1 MHTQPPSRSLSGSN
15 LEGPALPRPDH
26 VGVILDG
33 NGRWAAARGLP
44 RTKGHEAGALT
55 VRRTVREMLA
65 RGIPFVTLYAFSA
78 QNWSRPKDEI
88 DVLMRM
94 VQEFAEQELEAYVA
108 LGISVI
114 AVGDLEELPTPTRR
128 AVERM
133 VEATAGGTRM
143 KLALALSYGG
153 RRDVVGAMR
162 AIAVRARAG
171 LLIPEEIDESSL
183 RTFLSTSPMPDPD
196 LIIRTGGDRRLSD
209 FLLFEAAYSE
219 LFFTETLWPD
229 FDAATLDQALLAY
242 GRRKARS
249 RRAIAA
255 ASLAQAG

>member
-1 MHTQPPSRSLSGSN
+1 MVEQSRTGLDVASSES
-15 LEGPALPRPDH
+15 LPRPDH
-26 VGVILDG
+26 VALILDG
-33 NGRWAAARGLP
+33 NGRWATARGWP
-44 RTKGHEAGALT
+44 RSRGHEAGAVT
-55 VRRTVREMLA
+55 VRKTVRDLLE
-65 RGIPFVTLYAFSA
+65 RKVPYVTLYAFSA
-78 QNWSRPKDEI
+78 QNWSRPKEEI

-94 VQEFAEQELEAYVA
+94 VLEFADEERAAYA
-108 LGISVI
+108 AAGIQVI
-114 AVGDLEELPTPTRR
+114 AVGDLDELPTPTRR

-133 VEATAGGTRM
+133 VEETKDGTRM

-196 LIIRTGGDRRLSD
+196 LIVRTGGDRRLSD
-209 FLLFEAAYSE
+209 FLLFEAAYAE

-229 FDAATLDQALLAY
+229 FDAATLDLALAAY
-242 GRRKARS
+242 GRRKLRS
-249 RRAIAA
+249 RRHAIASGLA
-255 ASLAQAG
+255 AAG

>member
-1 MHTQPPSRSLSGSN
+1 MPNQSRTPSNGDAPSTSG
-15 LEGPALPRPDH
+15 LPRPDH

-33 NGRWAAARGLP
+33 NGRWATARGLP
-44 RTKGHEAGALT
+44 RTRGHEAGAVT
-55 VRRTVREMLA
+55 VRRCVRDLLE
-65 RGIPFVTLYAFSA
+65 RNVPFVTLYAFSA
-78 QNWSRPKDEI
+78 QNWSRPKEEI

-94 VQEFAEQELEAYVA
+94 VLEFANEEREAYKA
-108 LGISVI
+108 AGICVV
-114 AVGDLEELPTPTRR
+114 AVGDLDELPTPTRR

-133 VEATAGGTRM
+133 VEETAGGTRM

-153 RRDVVGAMR
+153 RRDMVGAMR

-171 LLIPEEIDESSL
+171 LLIPEEIDEASL

-196 LIIRTGGDRRLSD
+196 LIVRTGGDRRLSD

-229 FDAATLDQALLAY
+229 FDAATLDQALVAY

-249 RRAIAA
+249 RRHAA
-255 ASLAQAG
+255 AVALAAAG

>member
-1 MHTQPPSRSLSGSN
+1 M
-15 LEGPALPRPDH
+15 
-26 VGVILDG
+26 ILDG
-33 NGRWAAARGLP
+33 NGRWATSRGLA

-55 VRRTVREMLA
+55 VRRCVLDLLERK
-65 RGIPFVTLYAFSA
+65 IPFVTLYAFSA
-78 QNWSRPKDEI
+78 QNWSRPKEEI

-94 VQEFAEQELEAYVA
+94 VLEFANEEREAYKA
-108 LGISVI
+108 LGISVV

-133 VEATAGGTRM
+133 VEETAGGTRM

-171 LLIPEEIDESSL
+171 LLIPEEIDENSL
-183 RTFLSTSPMPDPD
+183 RAFLSTSPMPDPD
-196 LIIRTGGDRRLSD
+196 LIVRTGGDRRLSD
-209 FLLFEAAYSE
+209 FLLFEAAYAE

-229 FDAATLDQALLAY
+229 FDAATLDQALAVY
-242 GRRKARS
+242 GRRKLRS
-249 RRAIAA
+249 RRYAATMALAA
-255 ASLAQAG
+255 AG

>member
-1 MHTQPPSRSLSGSN
+1 MVEQSRTGLDVASSGS
-15 LEGPALPRPDH
+15 LPLPDH

-33 NGRWAAARGLP
+33 NGRWATARGWP
-44 RTKGHEAGALT
+44 RTRGHEAGAVT
-55 VRRTVREMLA
+55 VRRCVRDLLE
-65 RGIPFVTLYAFSA
+65 RQIPFVTLYAFSA
-78 QNWSRPKDEI
+78 QNWSRPKEEI

-94 VQEFAEQELEAYVA
+94 VLEFAEEEREAYVA
-108 LGISVI
+108 AGIQVI
-114 AVGDLEELPTPTRR
+114 AVGDLDELPTPTRR

-133 VEATAGGTRM
+133 VEATKDGERM

-171 LLIPEEIDESSL
+171 LLIPEEIDENSL

-229 FDAATLDQALLAY
+229 FDAATLDQALAAY
-242 GRRKARS
+242 GRRKLRS
-249 RRAIAA
+249 RRHAA
-255 ASLAQAG
+255 ASGLAQAG

>member
-1 MHTQPPSRSLSGSN
+1 MPTKIPARPEPASASL
-15 LEGPALPRPDH
+15 EPHLPRPDH
-26 VGVILDG
+26 IGLILDG
-33 NGRWAAARGLP
+33 NGRWATARGLP
-44 RTKGHEAGALT
+44 RTRGHEAGAVT
-55 VRRTVREMLA
+55 VRRTVDDLLA
-65 RGIPFVTLYAFSA
+65 REIPFVTLYAFSA
-78 QNWSRPKDEI
+78 QNWSRPKEEV

-94 VQEFAEQELEAYVA
+94 VLEFAEEQRDAYA
-108 LGISVI
+108 KAGISVV

-133 VEATAGGTRM
+133 VEATSHGTRM

-171 LLIPEEIDESSL
+171 LLIPEEIDETSL

-196 LIIRTGGDRRLSD
+196 LIVRTGGDRRLSD
-209 FLLFEAAYSE
+209 FLLFEAAYAE

-229 FDAATLDQALLAY
+229 FDATELDRAIAAF
-242 GRRKARS
+242 GRRKLRS
-249 RRAIAA
+249 RRAAA
-255 ASLAQAG
+255 ASPLAAAG

>member
-1 MHTQPPSRSLSGSN
+1 MVDQTRTGMASASSGS
-15 LEGPALPRPDH
+15 LPRPDH

-33 NGRWAAARGLP
+33 NGRWATSRGLP
-44 RTKGHEAGALT
+44 RTRGHEAGAIT
-55 VRRTVREMLA
+55 VRRCVQDLLERK
-65 RGIPFVTLYAFSA
+65 IPYVTLYAFSA
-78 QNWSRPKDEI
+78 QNWSRPKEEI

-94 VQEFAEQELEAYVA
+94 VLEFAEQERAAYA
-108 LGISVI
+108 AAGISVV

-133 VEATAGGTRM
+133 VEETQHGTRM

-171 LLIPEEIDESSL
+171 LLIPEEIDETSL

-196 LIIRTGGDRRLSD
+196 LIVRTGGDRRLSD
-209 FLLFEAAYSE
+209 FLLFEAAYAE

-229 FDAATLDQALLAY
+229 FDAATLDQALAAY
-242 GRRKARS
+242 GHRKLRS
-249 RRAIAA
+249 RRHAA
-255 ASLAQAG
+255 ASGLAAAG